1 MGGQAAMTGPARVRA
16 KERIVNRL
24 GLHARAAAKLVR
36 LAGRFESEITL
47 RRDGQEADAKSIMAV
62 MMLGATTGTELEL
75 EASGEDAQQALESLR
90 TLISERFG
98 EDE

>member
-1 MGGQAAMTGPARVRA
+1 MTGPARVRA

-62 MMLGATTGTELEL
+62 MMLAATTGTELEL

>member
-1 MGGQAAMTGPARVRA
+1 MTGPARVRA

-47 RRDGQEADAKSIMAV
+47 RREGQEADAKSIMSV

>member
-1 MGGQAAMTGPARVRA
+1 MGGETAMTGPDRVRA

-36 LAGRFESEITL
+36 IAGRFESEITL
-47 RRDGQEADAKSIMAV
+47 RRDGQEADAKSIMSV

>member
-1 MGGQAAMTGPARVRA
+1 MSGLVQAR
-16 KERIVNRL
+16 ERIVNRL

-47 RRDGQEADAKSIMAV
+47 RAGAQEADAKSIMAV
-62 MMLGATTGTELEL
+62 MMLAAVEGTELEL
-75 EASGEDAQQALESLR
+75 DARGADAEEAVQSLR

>member
-1 MGGQAAMTGPARVRA
+1 MGGGPAMTHSAHAR
-16 KERIVNRL
+16 ERIANRL

-36 LAGRFESEITL
+36 LAGSFESEITL
-47 RRDGQEADAKSIMAV
+47 RCGGQEADAKSIMAV
-62 MMLGATTGTELEL
+62 MMLAATDGRELEV
-75 EASGEDAQQALESLR
+75 EARGADAVQAVQSLR

>member
-1 MGGQAAMTGPARVRA
+1 MGGPAAMTGPARVRA
-16 KERIVNRL
+16 TERIVNRL

-47 RRDGQEADAKSIMAV
+47 RRDGQEADAKSIMSV
-62 MMLGATTGTELEL
+62 MMLGVTAGTELEL

>member
-1 MGGQAAMTGPARVRA
+1 MTRHAHATV
-16 KERIVNRL
+16 RIVNRL

-36 LAGRFESEITL
+36 LAGHFESDLTL
-47 RRDGQEADAKSIMAV
+47 RGATQEADAKSIMAV
-62 MMLGATTGTELEL
+62 MMLAATEGTELEL
-75 EASGEDAQQALESLR
+75 DARGEDAEQALASLH

>member
-1 MGGQAAMTGPARVRA
+1 MEGGPTVTPHVRA

-36 LAGRFESEITL
+36 LAALFESDITL
-47 RRDGQEADAKSIMAV
+47 RRGEQEADAKSIMAV
-62 MMLGATTGTELEL
+62 MMLAASEGAELEL
-75 EASGEDAQQALESLR
+75 DARGVDAEQALESLR

-98 EDE
+98 EGE

>member
-1 MGGQAAMTGPARVRA
+1 MTRRACA

-47 RRDGQEADAKSIMAV
+47 RRGEQEADAKSIMAV
-62 MMLGATTGTELEL
+62 MMLAATEGTELEL
-75 EASGEDAQQALESLR
+75 DAQGEDAERALENLR
-90 TLISERFG
+90 TLILERFG

>member
-1 MGGQAAMTGPARVRA
+1 MTGPVRVCA

-47 RRDGQEADAKSIMAV
+47 RRDGQEADAKSIMSV
-62 MMLGATTGTELEL
+62 MMLGAATGTELEL

-90 TLISERFG
+90 TLISQRFG